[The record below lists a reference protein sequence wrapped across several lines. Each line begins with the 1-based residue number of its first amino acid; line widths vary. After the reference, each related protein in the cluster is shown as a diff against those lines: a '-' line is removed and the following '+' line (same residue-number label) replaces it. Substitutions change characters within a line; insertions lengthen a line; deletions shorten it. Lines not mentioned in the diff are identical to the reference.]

1 MFYNMYFPKYSTL
14 RKLTLTLGGGGVGRV
29 QQKNFS
35 HLDYTHT
42 KKKNESERKK
52 VHCEDDKRQT
62 SSVFVG
68 INKH

>member
-1 MFYNMYFPKYSTL
+1 MSGEMVM
-14 RKLTLTLGGGGVGRV
+14 KLGCEVAVPGVGEWGGYNKRT
-29 QQKNFS
+29 S
-35 HLDYTHT
+35 HTWTTHT
-42 KKKNESERKK
+42 HKKNESERKK